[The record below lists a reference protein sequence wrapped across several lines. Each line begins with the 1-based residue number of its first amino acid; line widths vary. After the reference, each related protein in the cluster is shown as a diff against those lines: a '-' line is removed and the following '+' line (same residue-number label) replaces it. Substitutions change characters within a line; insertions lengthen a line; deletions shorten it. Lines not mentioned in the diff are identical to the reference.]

1 MLDRLSHPLNL
12 RLSVTATSR
21 VRPAVRRNLR
31 AIFAEGAAYSVMV
44 GIGETYIPAF
54 ALALGMGEVASGLVA
69 TLPLLAGGIIQLAA
83 PAGVRRVGSPRTWSL
98 LGASV
103 QAAAF
108 VPLAIGAWTGGL
120 AGALVFASATLYWG
134 AGMAIGPAWNVWVER
149 LVPPFLRTRYFARR
163 SSAAQLGVLGGLLLG
178 GLTLQVAA
186 DRGSPLVGFGVLFTI
201 AALSRFYSI
210 RYFVI
215 QSDVKPGSFAVRG
228 FPALDFLRRWPRG
241 AGADLLTYM
250 LVLTSTVMIA
260 GPFFSAYML
269 RQLALPYWTYM
280 AIVGTSLA
288 AKVVALPLLG
298 RLARRWG
305 LVALLRVAW
314 LGITPMAALWLVS
327 ERVEYL
333 IAMQVVSGVAWAAHE
348 YATFLLLFDTIR
360 AERRTTVLTAYNL
373 GNAIATVAGS
383 ILGGWLFDA
392 CDGGMVGYRAL
403 FAASS
408 IARAGCLVLLVRVQA
423 DRVIPSFR
431 PAFRLIAANPVM
443 GAVLRPILA
452 TVRPLRSRRQEPRAS
467 TNGSPEARDP

>member
-1 MLDRLSHPLNL
+1 MSRLSITNAFLI
-12 RLSVTATSR
+12 
-21 VRPAVRRNLR
+21 RPALRRNLR

-44 GIGETYIPAF
+44 GVGETYIPAF
-54 ALALGMGEVASGLVA
+54 VLALGMGEVASGLVA
-69 TLPLLAGGIIQLAA
+69 TLPLLAGGLIQLAA
-83 PAGVRRVGSPRTWSL
+83 PTGVRRVGSPRTWAL
-98 LGASV
+98 WGASV

-108 VPLAIGAWTGGL
+108 LPLAVGAWAGGL
-120 AGALVFASATLYWG
+120 PGLLVFAAATLYWG

-149 LVPPFLRTRYFARR
+149 LVPPVLRNRYFARR
-163 SSAAQLGVLGGLLLG
+163 SSAAQFAVLAGLLAG
-178 GLTLQVAA
+178 GLTLQIAA
-186 DRGSPLVGFGVLFTI
+186 QRGKPLVGFGILFAI

-210 RYFVI
+210 RFFVI
-215 QSDVKPGSFAVRG
+215 QSDVKPGSFAVTG
-228 FPALDFLRRWPRG
+228 FPALEFLRRRPRG
-241 AGADLLTYM
+241 AGANLLTYM

-269 RQLALPYWTYM
+269 KQLGLPYWTYM
-280 AIVGTSLA
+280 TIVGTSIA

-305 LVALLRVAW
+305 LIALLRTAW

-327 ERVEYL
+327 DRVEFL
-333 IAMQVVSGVAWAAHE
+333 IALQVVSGVVWAAHE

-373 GNAIATVAGS
+373 GNAVATVGGS
-383 ILGGWLFDA
+383 LVGGWLFDL
-392 CDGGMVGYRAL
+392 CHGGVTGYRTL

-408 IARAGCLVLLVRVQA
+408 IARAGCLVLLLRVQGE
-423 DRVIPSFR
+423 RIPSFR

-452 TVRPLRSRRQEPRAS
+452 TVRPLRRRGRTSTP
-467 TNGSPEARDP
+467 TNGTHPSP